1 MTAFGQSI
9 LLQALGWAV
18 LNSLWQMAL
27 LWVIYQLIISIYK
40 NASSHQKSTLAALI
54 LSSGFCWFVFTLIS
68 IWKSD
73 SSSNLALV
81 SSSFISIEGNE
92 NVNEWL
98 QKTLPVASL
107 LYLILLAIPAI
118 SFARNYRYVQ
128 LLHHQGISKVD
139 VKWRMFVKH
148 IAEQMGIKRVVPIWI
163 SDLITSPVTIG
174 FLKPIILIPL
184 AAINHLT
191 PQQLEAVLLHE
202 LSHIKRHDYLIN
214 LVITFIRTVLY
225 YNPFVKLFVKAIERE
240 RERSCDEMVMQFQYD
255 PCGYASALLMI
266 EKNNFISKPMLI
278 AAGGRKNDLL
288 YRVERI
294 LGIEKKPLF
303 SFNRVAG
310 LFAGLLC
317 VIALN
322 ALLIL
327 SRPHNQNL
335 SLSVT
340 QFGNPFYFFP
350 GDDADATE
358 KPRQT
363 VILVANKSEI
373 VQPIINAARPKE
385 PIHLK
390 ETVLARPGY
399 YHVYNFSRDAKDD
412 NESLAAPPVIMNVGF
427 QTVEVPQL
435 KQYQEAEVNQALIL
449 TKKVLEEKEWEKIDN
464 NIADAMTDAEK
475 EVVKSEYLS
484 ELGKVD
490 WKKVEDQLRISYDKI
505 NWDKIGDK
513 LNAAIGD
520 IKLDSMQKV
529 YSNVVVELNKVEC
542 LIAKN
547 KVENILPDTDIT
559 LQKVQEKKRQTLNQ
573 LSKLR
578 AVRSRKI
585 VHL

>member
-1 MTAFGQSI
+1 
-9 LLQALGWAV
+9 
-18 LNSLWQMAL
+18 
-27 LWVIYQLIISIYK
+27 
-40 NASSHQKSTLAALI
+40 
-54 LSSGFCWFVFTLIS
+54 
-68 IWKSD
+68 
-73 SSSNLALV
+73 
-81 SSSFISIEGNE
+81 
-92 NVNEWL
+92 
-98 QKTLPVASL
+98 
-107 LYLILLAIPAI
+107 
-118 SFARNYRYVQ
+118 
-128 LLHHQGISKVD
+128 
-139 VKWRMFVKH
+139 
-148 IAEQMGIKRVVPIWI
+148 MGIKRPVPIWI

-214 LVITFIRTVLY
+214 LVITFIRTILY

-255 PCGYASALLMI
+255 PRGYASALLMI

-340 QFGNPFYFFP
+340 QFGNPFYFFL

-358 KPRQT
+358 KPAQT
-363 VILVANKSEI
+363 EILVANKSEI
-373 VQPIINAARPKE
+373 VQPIINVARPKE

-390 ETVLARPGY
+390 ETVLTRPGY
-399 YHVYNFSRDAKDD
+399 YHVASLSPDVK
-412 NESLAAPPVIMNVGF
+412 NEMESPTAPPAFMNVGY
-427 QTVEVPQL
+427 QTIEVPQL

-484 ELGKVD
+484 EFGKVD

-529 YSNVVVELNKVEC
+529 YSTIVVELNKVEC

-559 LQKVQEKKRQTLNQ
+559 LQKVQEKKQQTLNQ

-578 AVRSRKI
+578 AARARKI

>member
-27 LWVIYQLIISIYK
+27 LWVIYQLVLSIYK
-40 NASSHQKSTLAALI
+40 NASSHQKSTLAALS
-54 LSSGFCWFVFTLIS
+54 LSSGFCWFVFTLVS
-68 IWKSD
+68 IWISD
-73 SSSNLALV
+73 ASSNHALV
-81 SSSFISIEGNE
+81 SSSLISIEGNE

-107 LYLILLAIPAI
+107 LYLILLVIPAI

-128 LLHHQGISKVD
+128 LLRHQGISKAD
-139 VKWRMFVKH
+139 VKWRMFVKR
-148 IAEQMGIKRVVPIWI
+148 IAEQMGIKRTVPIWI

-214 LVITFIRTVLY
+214 LVITFIRTILY

-255 PCGYASALLMI
+255 PRGYASALLTI

-340 QFGNPFYFFP
+340 QFGNPFYFFL

-358 KPRQT
+358 KPAQQE
-363 VILVANKSEI
+363 ILAANKSEI
-373 VQPIINAARPKE
+373 VQPIINVARPKE

-390 ETVLARPGY
+390 ETVLATPGY
-399 YHVYNFSRDAKDD
+399 YHVVNFSPDANNE
-412 NESLAAPPVIMNVGF
+412 NESPATPPAFMNVGYH
-427 QTVEVPQL
+427 TVEVPQL

-529 YSNVVVELNKVEC
+529 YSNIVVELNKVEC

-559 LQKVQEKKRQTLNQ
+559 LQKVQEKKQQTLNQ

>member
-18 LNSLWQMAL
+18 INSLWQMAL
-27 LWVIYQLIISIYK
+27 LWVIYNLILSIYK
-40 NASSHQKSTLAALI
+40 GATSRQKSTLATLI
-54 LSSGFCWFVFTLIS
+54 LISGFCWFVFTLVS
-68 IWKSD
+68 IWISD
-73 SSSNLALV
+73 TSSNHALV
-81 SSSFISIEGNE
+81 SSSLISMEGNE

-107 LYLILLAIPAI
+107 LYLTLLIIPAI

-128 LLHHQGISKVD
+128 ILRRQGISKAD
-139 VKWRMFVKH
+139 VKWRMFVKR
-148 IAEQMGIKRVVPIWI
+148 IAEQMGIKRAVPIWI

-174 FLKPIILIPL
+174 FLKPIILVPL

-214 LVITFIRTVLY
+214 LAITFIRTILY
-225 YNPFVKLFVKAIERE
+225 FNPFVNLFVKAIERE

-255 PCGYASALLMI
+255 PHGYASALLVI
-266 EKNNFISKPMLI
+266 EKNNFISRPMLI

-294 LGIEKKPLF
+294 LGVEKKPLF
-303 SFNRVAG
+303 SFNRLAG

-327 SRPHNQNL
+327 STPNNHDL
-335 SLSVT
+335 SLSVN
-340 QFGNPFYFFP
+340 QFGNPFYFFLSE
-350 GDDADATE
+350 DANAIE
-358 KPRQT
+358 KPKHPESL
-363 VILVANKSEI
+363 IASKSEI
-373 VQPIINAARPKE
+373 VQPIVNIARTKE
-385 PIHLK
+385 PIHLN
-390 ETVLARPGY
+390 ETALTKQMYDHPAIFISDTK
-399 YHVYNFSRDAKDD
+399 NQ
-412 NESLAAPPVIMNVGF
+412 NESPFTTTTLLNVNY
-427 QTVEVPQL
+427 QTVEAPQL
-435 KQYQEAEVNQALIL
+435 KIYQEAQVKEALTL
-449 TKKVLEEKEWEKIDN
+449 TKKVLEEKEWKEIDD
-464 NIADAMTDAEK
+464 NIADALTDAEK
-475 EVVKSEYLS
+475 KEVKSQYLS

-490 WKKVEDQLRISYDKI
+490 WKKVQDQLRMSYNKI

-513 LNAAIGD
+513 LNSAMSD
-520 IKLDSMQKV
+520 IRLDSMQKV
-529 YSNVVVELNKVEC
+529 YSNVVVELTKVEC
-542 LIAKN
+542 MIAQN

-559 LQKVQEKKRQTLNQ
+559 LQKVQEKKQQTLNQ
-573 LSKLR
+573 LSRIK

-585 VHL
+585 IHL

>member
-27 LWVIYQLIISIYK
+27 LWVIYQLILSIYK

-54 LSSGFCWFVFTLIS
+54 LSSGFCWFIFTLIS
-68 IWKSD
+68 IWISD
-73 SSSNLALV
+73 SSSNHALV
-81 SSSFISIEGNE
+81 SSSLISIEGNE

-107 LYLILLAIPAI
+107 LYLILLVIPAI
-118 SFARNYRYVQ
+118 GFARNYRYVQ
-128 LLHHQGISKVD
+128 LLRHQGISKAD
-139 VKWRMFVKH
+139 VKWRMFVKR
-148 IAEQMGIKRVVPIWI
+148 IAEQMGIKRPVPIWI

-214 LVITFIRTVLY
+214 LVITFIRTILY

-255 PCGYASALLMI
+255 PRGYASALLMI

-294 LGIEKKPLF
+294 LGIEKKSLF

-340 QFGNPFYFFP
+340 QFGNPFYFFL

-358 KPRQT
+358 KPTQT
-363 VILVANKSEI
+363 EILVANKSEI
-373 VQPIINAARPKE
+373 VQPIINVARPKE

-390 ETVLARPGY
+390 ETVLTRPGY
-399 YHVYNFSRDAKDD
+399 YHVASLSPDVK
-412 NESLAAPPVIMNVGF
+412 NEMESPTAPPAFMNVGY
-427 QTVEVPQL
+427 QAVEIPQL

-484 ELGKVD
+484 EVGKVD

-529 YSNVVVELNKVEC
+529 YSNIVVELNKVEC

-559 LQKVQEKKRQTLNQ
+559 LQKVQEKKQQTLNQ

-578 AVRSRKI
+578 AVRARKI